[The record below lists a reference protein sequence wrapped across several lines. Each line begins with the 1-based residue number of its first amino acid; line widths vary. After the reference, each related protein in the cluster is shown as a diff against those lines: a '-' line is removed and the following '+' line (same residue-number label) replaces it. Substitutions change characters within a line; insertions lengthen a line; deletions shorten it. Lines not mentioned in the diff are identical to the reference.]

1 MLGVVRCPKCKLAR
15 GVELSAAKATCPS
28 CGRELHPR
36 KMKPLCSVDSVSDLP
51 AAVQAANIRGNEK
64 EVPPV
69 PPKKIRR
76 SPSDRALA
84 ALAQPRTCEELAA
97 ALELEEEDAQLL
109 LDKLAENGA
118 VLRLRDGTY
127 LAISPAGE

>member
-1 MLGVVRCPKCKLAR
+1 
-15 GVELSAAKATCPS
+15 
-28 CGRELHPR
+28 
-36 KMKPLCSVDSVSDLP
+36 MKPICSVDSVSDLP

-64 EVPPV
+64 EVPP
-69 PPKKIRR
+69 PRPKKVRS

-84 ALAQPRTCEELAA
+84 TLTQPRTCGELATA
-97 ALELEEEDAQLL
+97 MDIKDDEAQQL

-127 LAISPAGE
+127 LAISPADG